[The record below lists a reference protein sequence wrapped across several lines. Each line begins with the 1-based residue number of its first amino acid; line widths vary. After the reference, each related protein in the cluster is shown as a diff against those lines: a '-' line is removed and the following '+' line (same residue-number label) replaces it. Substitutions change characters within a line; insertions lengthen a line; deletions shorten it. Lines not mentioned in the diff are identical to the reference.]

1 MFLKHPHASMQN
13 SLTIQATLLLI
24 KLKVCISNFFFCK
37 SIFLGFMQELIFWSD
52 LLQYIS
58 LEENFLKF
66 EQKVDTKGDW

>member
-1 MFLKHPHASMQN
+1 MFLKHPHASIQN

-24 KLKVCISNFFFCK
+24 KLKVCISNFFFYK
-37 SIFLGFMQELIFWSD
+37 STFLGFTQELICLSGI
-52 LLQYIS
+52 LQYIS